1 VTLADD
7 GDTETLTV
15 VVAGSTVTSALAI
28 LVGSAALVA
37 RMVTLVALFT
47 LGAVNLPPSVMDPE
61 LVDHCT
67 PVLLVPLTVAV
78 NCCAPPAVM
87 VAAVGDTVTLT
98 LGAAAEIDTVALAL
112 LVVSA
117 TLVARTVTVV
127 AVVTFGA
134 ANVPVLEIVPALAD
148 HVTPVLLAPWT
159 LAENCCV
166 PPDATLADVG
176 VMEMLTVDPL
186 PALMVM

>member
-1 VTLADD
+1 MTLAED

-15 VVAGSTVTSALAI
+15 EVAGFTVTRALAL
-28 LVGSAALVA
+28 LVESAALVA
-37 RMVTLVALFT
+37 LIVTFVALFT
-47 LGAVNLPPSVMDPE
+47 LGAVNLPPSVIDPE
-61 LVDHCT
+61 LVDQCT

-78 NCCAPPAVM
+78 NCCAPPAVTL
-87 VAAVGDTVTLT
+87 AEAGDTATLT
-98 LGAAAEIDTVALAL
+98 LADAETVTVALAL

-127 AVVTFGA
+127 VVVTFGA
-134 ANVPVLEIVPALAD
+134 VNVPVLEIVPALAD
-148 HVTPVLLAPWT
+148 QLTPVLLAPWT

-176 VMEMLTVDPL
+176 VMETLTVDPL
-186 PALMVM
+186 LAFTVI

>member
-15 VVAGSTVTSALAI
+15 IVAGSTVTSALAT

-47 LGAVNLPPSVMDPE
+47 LGAVNLPPSLMDPE

-67 PVLLVPLTVAV
+67 PVLLVPPTVAV

-87 VAAVGDTVTLT
+87 VAEVGDTATLT
-98 LGAAAEIDTVALAL
+98 LGAAETDTVALTL